1 MPVSKDALI
10 KLQIRKVKKQT
21 VDMMAENILELDSM
35 VNDESI
41 ATSAILGGILAATMD
56 AYKQHLGPKDAA
68 MMFYHVADD
77 LATKTDNQIKFPKN
91 KRKD

>member
-1 MPVSKDALI
+1 MPISKDALI
-10 KLQIRKVKKQT
+10 KLQIRKVKQQT
-21 VDMMAENILELDSM
+21 VDIMAENILELDSM

-41 ATSAILGGILAATMD
+41 ATSAVLGGILAATMD
-56 AYKQHLGPKDAA
+56 AYKQHLGVKDTA

-77 LATKTDNQIKFPKN
+77 LATKTENQIKFPKN